1 MLSPM
6 LMSDGFF
13 FADYHVV
20 VEGLG
25 GKGLLLTRKNEDQM
39 DDIIRTAQSKCRS
52 GQPILLNALI
62 GKTTFREGSIAMQAV
77 AVAAVPESDIKS
89 RTTASHEG
97 SGC

>member
-6 LMSDGFF
+6 LMSDDFF

-39 DDIIRTAQSKCRS
+39 DDIIRTAQSKCKS

-62 GKTTFREGSIAMQAV
+62 GKTTFREGSIAM
-77 AVAAVPESDIKS
+77 
-89 RTTASHEG
+89 
-97 SGC
+97 